1 MSLSVGQVARLTGV
15 TVRTLHHYDAIGLL
29 SPSERTPAGYR
40 RYTEAD
46 LDRLRTIIGYRELDF
61 PLDRI
66 AAMLDDPDADIVS
79 HMRRQHTLL
88 TNRAGRIQRMIGALE
103 RLLEAH
109 AMNYNLTPEE
119 REEVWGDFRPEE
131 YEAEAQER
139 WGGSDSYRQS
149 QARTKQYTK
158 DDWLAIKREGAEI
171 NERLAALMTAGTP
184 ATSVEA
190 MDLAEAHRQH
200 ISRWFY
206 DCSYEIHR
214 GLGQM
219 YVDDPR
225 FTATYEG
232 VGEGFARYLR
242 DAIVANADRHE

>member
-1 MSLSVGQVARLTGV
+1 MSHSVGQVARLTDV

-29 SPSERTPAGYR
+29 SPSVRTAAGYR

-46 LDRLRTIIGYRELDF
+46 LDRLRTIVGYRALDF

-66 AAMLDDPDADIVS
+66 ATMLDDPDTNVVS
-79 HMRRQHTLL
+79 HMRRQHAML
-88 TNRAGRIQRMIGALE
+88 TKRAGGIQRMIGALE

-119 REEVWGDFRPEE
+119 RKEVWGDFQPED
-131 YEAEAQER
+131 YEAEARER
-139 WGGSDSYRQS
+139 WGETEAYRQS
-149 QARTKQYTK
+149 QNRTKNYTK
-158 DDWLAIKREGAEI
+158 DDWLAIKRENQE
-171 NERLAALMTAGTP
+171 NTERLAALMTAGVP

-190 MDLAEAHRQH
+190 MDLAEEHRQH
-200 ISRWFY
+200 ISRWYY

-225 FTATYEG
+225 FTATYEAAG
-232 VGEGFARYLR
+232 QGFARYLR
-242 DAIVANADRHE
+242 DAIIANADRHE

>member
-1 MSLSVGQVARLTGV
+1 MSHSVGQVARLTGV

-29 SPSERTPAGYR
+29 SPSERTAAGYR

-66 AAMLDDPDADIVS
+66 AAMLDDPNTDVVS
-79 HMRRQHTLL
+79 HMRRQHAML
-88 TNRAGRIQRMIGALE
+88 TKRARSIQRMIGALE

-119 REEVWGDFRPEE
+119 RKEVWGDFRPED

-139 WGGSDSYRQS
+139 WGETDAYRQS
-149 QARTKQYTK
+149 QNRTKNYTK
-158 DDWLAIKREGAEI
+158 DDWLAIKREGEEI
-171 NERLAALMTAGTP
+171 TQGLAALLTAGVP

-190 MDLAEAHRQH
+190 MDLAEEHRQH
-200 ISRWFY
+200 ISRWYY

-225 FTATYEG
+225 FTATYEAAG
-232 VGEGFARYLR
+232 QGLARYLR
-242 DAIVANADRHE
+242 DAIIANADRHE